1 LCVNAVFVAL
11 EDYGLE
17 QVLII
22 QWFYLC
28 IFYPMQLTCSYYD
41 QYTLP
46 KARRKLKNF
55 TNFLKNFF
63 HSATFW
69 LKLKFFFF

>member
-1 LCVNAVFVAL
+1 LCANAVFVAL

-55 TNFLKNFF
+55 TFFPFSNFLTQIKV
-63 HSATFW
+63 
-69 LKLKFFFF
+69 FFFF